1 MPIDKAEI
9 SKMKVADLKAEL
21 ESRSIEIPKGAKKA
35 DLVALLEKAEAPSSP
50 PVQAEAEN
58 SNDIAQ
64 EIEKISAEDDLT
76 KVDED
81 DDEEETAAEPKKDE
95 KESGDGL
102 DVHANEEDLGTEEE
116 KKESQNNDTRDED
129 KNEEEKIEEPKTEGD
144 VRGSSP
150 ELEPP
155 PVKKRRESP
164 THESRT
170 STHRSAEPR
179 RRDRGSRPPDRMD
192 SDPKWDDARVQISPY
207 MCDMNLKITDN
218 NRAENINYEG
228 LGYCYAGAK
237 ATHGV
242 RGGKVCFEI
251 HLSRELPTRHLHAD
265 EKSVYWCRVGWSTG
279 MSDLVLGEDIGSV
292 GFDSHAKLAHN
303 KSFTEFGSTYKR
315 GDTIGCFLDLTDPE
329 KITLAYTRNGKQ
341 QLTDDGEET
350 ITLDRSELGIQENS
364 AFYPHFIC
372 KNYAV
377 HLHFGRRSSSNS
389 DLWESSPKALREYK
403 LIGSIPPEERI
414 AGPVEPEHKRD
425 CTVIM
430 MCGLP
435 CSGKS
440 TWVEKHMNENRAK
453 HFHLIGNECI
463 MDRMTICGE
472 KREKFNN
479 KHGTPYDVLQSTTMG
494 AVLRIMER
502 CHRKKRNYILDQAN
516 IYVNGHSKK
525 MGPFE
530 GFHRL
535 AVVLVPSEEDYDKRK
550 EKKVKEG
557 GRKITYDSMMKWKA
571 AMTLPQEDSG
581 LFEKIDFL
589 DLDRDEA
596 EKLVAK
602 YNEEG
607 EAYKKKMDE
616 KYGSQKSSK
625 RDSRSN
631 NRDSNN
637 SQYST
642 PPPVVYSN
650 GAAPGA
656 HGSGANN
663 EQNAAAWQEYYKKY
677 YEYYGQYPQGMPPP
691 VVSQTYNSGSGSDNA
706 QQWAQYQQQYQ
717 QYYQQYQQYY
727 QQNQK

>member
-1 MPIDKAEI
+1 MALDKAELT
-9 SKMKVADLKAEL
+9 KMKVAELKLEL
-21 ESRSIEIPKGAKKA
+21 EKRNVDVPKGAKKA
-35 DLVALLEKAEAPSSP
+35 DLVALLLKNEEL
-50 PVQAEAEN
+50 PVMDADTAEAEN
-58 SNDIAQ
+58 SNDVSD
-64 EIEKISAEDDLT
+64 EIEKISAEDDIT
-76 KVDED
+76 KVDEE
-81 DDEEETAAEPKKDE
+81 DEDETKADMQTKTEPT
-95 KESGDGL
+95 GDGL
-102 DVHANEEDLGTEEE
+102 DVHANEEDLDTDE
-116 KKESQNNDTRDED
+116 KNQKEIKQET
-129 KNEEEKIEEPKTEGD
+129 NESEPNEPKIDSD

-155 PVKKRRESP
+155 PIKKRRESP
-164 THESRT
+164 THDSR
-170 STHRSAEPR
+170 SSSHRHSDSR
-179 RRDRGSRPPDRMD
+179 RREKGSKPPPRMD
-192 SDPKWDDARVQISPY
+192 SDPKWDDSRVQISPY

-251 HLSRELPTRHLHAD
+251 HLSRDLPTRHLHAD

-292 GFDSHAKLAHN
+292 GFDSHAKFAHN
-303 KSFTEFGSTYKR
+303 KKFIEFGSTFKR
-315 GDTIGCFLDLTDPE
+315 GDTIGCFLDLTDPT

-341 QLTDDGEET
+341 QLTDDGEEL
-350 ITLDRSELGIQENS
+350 IILDRKDLGIEETS
-364 AFYPHFIC
+364 AFYPHFLT

-377 HLHFGRRSSSNS
+377 HLHFGRRSSENS
-389 DLWESSPKALREYK
+389 DMWETSPKALRDYK
-403 LIGSIPPEERI
+403 LIGSVPTEERI
-414 AGPVEPEHKRD
+414 AGPAEPEHKRD

-435 CSGKS
+435 CSGKT
-440 TWVEKHMNENRAK
+440 TWVDKHLEENRAK
-453 HFHLIGNECI
+453 HYHLIGNECI
-463 MDRMTICGE
+463 MDRMSITGE

-530 GFHRL
+530 GFHRR
-535 AVVLVPSEEDYDKRK
+535 AVVLVPSEDEYTKRK
-550 EKKVKEG
+550 EKKVQDG

-571 AMTLPQEDSG
+571 AMTLPQDDSG

-589 DLDRDEA
+589 DLDREEA
-596 EKLVAK
+596 EKLVAS
-602 YNEEG
+602 YNVEG
-607 EAYKKKMDE
+607 EAYKKKMEE
-616 KYGSQKSSK
+616 KYGSADKDK
-625 RDSRSN
+625 RDKNRKLYSN
-631 NRDSNN
+631 
-637 SQYST
+637 

-650 GAAPGA
+650 GAAPGQP
-656 HGSGANN
+656 GSGAANDNN
-663 EQNAAAWQEYYKKY
+663 ATAWQEYYKKY

-691 VVSQTYNSGSGSDNA
+691 VVSQGYTAGSNSGSGSSSDTA

-727 QQNQK
+727 QQQMQK